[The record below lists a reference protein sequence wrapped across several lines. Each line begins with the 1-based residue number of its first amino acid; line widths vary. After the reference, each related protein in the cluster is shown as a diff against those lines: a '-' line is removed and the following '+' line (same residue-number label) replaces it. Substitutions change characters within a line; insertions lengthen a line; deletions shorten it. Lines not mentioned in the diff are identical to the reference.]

1 MERPKKTQL
10 APLPNLNVVPLH
22 REKKHR
28 QGQRLKTGPYTT
40 EALPVSSSS
49 NHVLPL
55 GGVSG
60 GFYIMPKAYKVTKR
74 TVMFD
79 KENPKTVYSVSP
91 VSYGILTSED
101 VANQIAAESSATPG
115 DVKNVLDRYAYYV
128 KENLKKGYS
137 IQLLGF
143 GNLTIR
149 FITAGT
155 AKTEKEAN
163 AKLIQG
169 LVPSFTPSF
178 KIINSKRIYDLLP
191 DKITLVKYNGTIP
204 ADSVVD
210 TTDPGSGSDSSS
222 GSGSDTTDPG
232 SSEDGG
238 GYYE

>member
-1 MERPKKTQL
+1 
-10 APLPNLNVVPLH
+10 
-22 REKKHR
+22 
-28 QGQRLKTGPYTT
+28 
-40 EALPVSSSS
+40 
-49 NHVLPL
+49 
-55 GGVSG
+55 
-60 GFYIMPKAYKVTKR
+60 MPKAYKVSKR

-91 VSYGILTSED
+91 VGYGILTSED

-204 ADSVVD
+204 PDSVVD
-210 TTDPGSGSDSSS
+210 TTDPGSGSGSGTDTTDPGSGSTAPGSGSGSSS
-222 GSGSDTTDPG
+222 GSTGPG

>member
-1 MERPKKTQL
+1 
-10 APLPNLNVVPLH
+10 
-22 REKKHR
+22 
-28 QGQRLKTGPYTT
+28 
-40 EALPVSSSS
+40 
-49 NHVLPL
+49 
-55 GGVSG
+55 
-60 GFYIMPKAYKVTKR
+60 MPKAYKVTKR

-210 TTDPGSGSDSSS
+210 TTDPGA
-222 GSGSDTTDPG
+222 GSGSDTDNTDPG
-232 SSEDGG
+232 SGSDSDSGSNSGSGSSGSGGSTGG
-238 GYYE
+238 GSYYE

>member
-1 MERPKKTQL
+1 
-10 APLPNLNVVPLH
+10 
-22 REKKHR
+22 
-28 QGQRLKTGPYTT
+28 
-40 EALPVSSSS
+40 
-49 NHVLPL
+49 
-55 GGVSG
+55 
-60 GFYIMPKAYKVTKR
+60 
-74 TVMFD
+74 MFD

-149 FITAGT
+149 FITTGT

-210 TTDPGSGSDSSS
+210 TTDPGSGSTNPGSGSTDPGSGSGSS
-222 GSGSDTTDPG
+222 SGSDTTDPG

>member
-1 MERPKKTQL
+1 
-10 APLPNLNVVPLH
+10 
-22 REKKHR
+22 
-28 QGQRLKTGPYTT
+28 
-40 EALPVSSSS
+40 
-49 NHVLPL
+49 
-55 GGVSG
+55 
-60 GFYIMPKAYKVTKR
+60 MPKAYKVTKR

-91 VSYGILTSED
+91 VSFGILTSED

-155 AKTEKEAN
+155 AKTEREAN

-210 TTDPGSGSDSSS
+210 TTDPGAGSGSDSGSDS
-222 GSGSDTTDPG
+222 GSGSSGG
-232 SSEDGG
+232 STGG
-238 GYYE
+238 GSDTGGEDYYE

>member
-1 MERPKKTQL
+1 
-10 APLPNLNVVPLH
+10 
-22 REKKHR
+22 
-28 QGQRLKTGPYTT
+28 
-40 EALPVSSSS
+40 
-49 NHVLPL
+49 
-55 GGVSG
+55 
-60 GFYIMPKAYKVTKR
+60 MPKAYKVTKR

-137 IQLLGF
+137 IPLLGF

-210 TTDPGSGSDSSS
+210 TTDPGSGSTNPGSGSTDPGSGSGSSS